1 MAIDDKFDQIEQ
13 QFADADGSS
22 TLDLVLRVSAAI
34 PGIGSFVAPFDA
46 IQQYRSFE
54 DFRGRVDAYIN
65 AIVETVRTLS
75 SDMEEVKKKFQK
87 EECRQAFVRGIFE
100 AAQAFNTDKAEAFGR
115 IFGTELNSADPVWDE
130 ASALIRDLNQLTDS
144 DVAAL
149 RLLFKFQSQLIG
161 PAWPSFDDLT
171 YDKLLQTVPRLLE
184 ELLRK
189 GGSRSDF
196 YSRASR
202 LTGFGLVIQLNWIQQ
217 RLAPYE
223 QGFAITRRGKRLTEL
238 LDGKVA

>member
-13 QFADADGSS
+13 QFADAAGSS

-65 AIVETVRTLS
+65 AIVKTVRTLS
-75 SDMEEVKKKFQK
+75 SDMEEVKKKFQN

-100 AAQAFNTDKAEAFGR
+100 AAQAFNNDKAEAFGR

-144 DVAAL
+144 DVEAL
-149 RLLFKFQSQLIG
+149 RLLFRFQSPLVEQG
-161 PAWPSFDDLT
+161 PTDDPR
-171 YDKLLQTVPRLLE
+171 YDRLQETVHGLLQEFV
-184 ELLRK
+184 K
-189 GGSRSDF
+189 GGRSRNEF

-202 LTGFGLVIQLNWIQQ
+202 LTGFGLAIQLNWPKVS
-217 RLAPYE
+217 LAPYE
-223 QGFAITRRGKRLTEL
+223 QGFAITRRGKRLIEL
-238 LDGKVA
+238 LDGELP